1 MKDHEWKINQSD
13 VVVIH
18 DGKKSHL
25 VWSVK
30 KLIQPKA
37 NKVQDATVK

>member
-1 MKDHEWKINQSD
+1 MKDHEWKINQGD
-13 VVVIH
+13 LVVIH

-30 KLIQPKA
+30 KLIRPKA
-37 NKVQDATVK
+37 NKVQGTTIK